1 MAVSDHIRNRS
12 ADADAVPNSI
22 HIVPV
27 TGLPEILPGDD
38 LAGRIARNLRQQD
51 CPAAAGDIFVIAQKV
66 VSKAEGRIVAL
77 AGVIPSPTAVEW
89 ADRWGKDP
97 RLVELVLQQSKTI
110 IRMERGIIV
119 SETAHGFVCA
129 NAGVDASNT
138 AEGTAILLPENPDQ
152 SARAL
157 QVRLQHLFGMPI
169 AVVISDTFGRAW
181 REGLVNVALGVA
193 GLPALLDYRG
203 QRDGSGKLL
212 HATLIATADEIA
224 SSAEL
229 VMGKADRVPVV
240 IVRGFTAAA
249 PPGSGADLIRPAE
262 RDLFR

>member
-1 MAVSDHIRNRS
+1 MAVSDDIRNRS
-12 ADADAVPNSI
+12 AVAVPNSI
-22 HIVPV
+22 QIVPV
-27 TGLPEILPGDD
+27 AGLTEVVPGDD
-38 LAGRIARNLRQQD
+38 LALLIAKNLQEQD
-51 CPAAAGDIFVIAQKV
+51 CPVSAGDIFVVAQKV

-77 AGVIPSPTAVEW
+77 AGVIPSPRALDW
-89 ADRWGKDP
+89 AQRWGKDS
-97 RLVELVLQQSKTI
+97 RLIELVLQQSKTI

-119 SETAHGFVCA
+119 SETIHGFICA

-138 AEGTAILLPENPDQ
+138 AEDTAILLPENPDE

-157 QVRLQHLFGMPI
+157 QTRLEHLFGVSI
-169 AVVISDTFGRAW
+169 GVIISDTFGRAW

-193 GLPALLDYRG
+193 GLPALIDYRG

>member
-1 MAVSDHIRNRS
+1 MAVSDHIRNCS
-12 ADADAVPNSI
+12 AVAVPNSI
-22 HIVPV
+22 HVIPV
-27 TGLPEILPGDD
+27 AGLPEIVPGDD
-38 LAGRIARNLRQQD
+38 LALLIAKGLRQQE
-51 CPAAAGDIFVIAQKV
+51 CAVVAGDIFVVAQKV
-66 VSKAEGRIVAL
+66 VSKAERRIVAL
-77 AGVIPSPTAVEW
+77 ADVIPSPRALEW
-89 ADRWGKDP
+89 AQRWGKDA
-97 RLVELVLQQSKTI
+97 RLIELVLRESKTI

-138 AEGTAILLPENPDQ
+138 AEGTAILLPENPDR

-157 QVRLQHLFGMPI
+157 QSRLEHLFGVSLGVI
-169 AVVISDTFGRAW
+169 ISDTFGRAW

-193 GLPALLDYRG
+193 GLPALIDCRG

-224 SSAEL
+224 SAAEL
-229 VMGKADRVPVV
+229 VMGKADRIPVV
-240 IVRGFTAAA
+240 IVRGFNAAS
-249 PPGSGADLIRPAE
+249 PPGNGADLIRPAE